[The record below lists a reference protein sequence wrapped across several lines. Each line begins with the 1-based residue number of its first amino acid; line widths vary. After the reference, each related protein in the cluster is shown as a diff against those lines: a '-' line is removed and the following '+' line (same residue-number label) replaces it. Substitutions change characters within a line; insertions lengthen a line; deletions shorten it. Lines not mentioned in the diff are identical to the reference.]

1 MRECGN
7 IVLLAE
13 VSSFHFPVDVLHMI
27 DHVLVGKTKKD
38 VDNAKDG
45 EGQLIL
51 AMLVNYVNMGGVN
64 SVVGF
69 CLNPTKVSLI
79 LASALSNAM
88 YPLKGIR
95 V

>member
-1 MRECGN
+1 
-7 IVLLAE
+7 
-13 VSSFHFPVDVLHMI
+13 
-27 DHVLVGKTKKD
+27 
-38 VDNAKDG
+38 
-45 EGQLIL
+45 
-51 AMLVNYVNMGGVN
+51 MLVNYVNMGGVI

-69 CLNPTKVSLI
+69 CLNPTKVSFI

>member
-1 MRECGN
+1 
-7 IVLLAE
+7 
-13 VSSFHFPVDVLHMI
+13 
-27 DHVLVGKTKKD
+27 
-38 VDNAKDG
+38 
-45 EGQLIL
+45 
-51 AMLVNYVNMGGVN
+51 MLVNYVNMGGVN

-69 CLNPTKVSLI
+69 CLNPTTVSLI